1 MDLGLASA
9 SRATFVARDLYHTA
23 NFPATGKFW
32 LAGAFGYITSSG
44 SPDAV
49 MGAKSTITAALTGLA
64 VIIFSV
70 LILGLLGVNVF
81 GLPGFSWS
89 PGNVLTTPQ

>member
-1 MDLGLASA
+1 MATEPEYFIADILTLILGIAGG
-9 SRATFVARDLYHTA
+9 VAFLLL
-23 NFPATGKFW
+23 

-81 GLPGFSWS
+81 GLPGFSWT
-89 PGNVLTTPQ
+89 GNVLTTPQ

>member
-1 MDLGLASA
+1 MYLLAG
-9 SRATFVARDLYHTA
+9 TFVH
-23 NFPATGKFW
+23 
-32 LAGAFGYITSSG
+32 ITE
-44 SPDAV
+44 
-49 MGAKSTITAALTGLA
+49 KSTITAALTGLA